1 MAKPPL
7 GFGFRTSSTE
17 HALTVRAV
25 IDQVGTVLAR
35 FIATGQC
42 QHEDVAY
49 CINGSV
55 YVKANAIGLPGDNL
69 ILIARHAYGLTL
81 IPQYISNFMRQN
93 YKLSIADILAK
104 HICRLSPPDRRRTRI
119 VYPFEVESTEDICSP
134 ENVRSLHNVMK
145 KMFSSFSGVP
155 TLVDTIRILPED
167 TIYRPTVFG
176 PSRPSFSTYL
186 FDFIA
191 LVDLLKK
198 LGIPTYVDRV
208 LLYDRKR
215 SLFEHFSYT
224 RQVRGLFMVLRAN
237 RDVGRYLVFPNKKKL
252 QELLAEVPG
261 SLCVMPELY
270 HLAGDGEPLWLVD
283 TSKPL
288 GAIRRMDTLI
298 PSLKRRGID
307 PYTAAAFLAELAA
320 DRRVETL
327 YIPDCNPKPVH
338 IRPDITPGGTLM
350 WTWICPL
357 CKQEHFHA
365 VHDRSNLTPP
375 SGVTVCQSL
384 EVNYGQTIP
393 VAGDPEELKNAMNN
407 LLTLEAIREG

>member
-7 GFGFRTSSTE
+7 GFGLGTSAAE
-17 HALTVRAV
+17 RAFTVRAV
-25 IDQVGTVLAR
+25 IDRAGAVLAQ

-42 QHEDVAY
+42 QHEGEVY
-49 CINGSV
+49 CIDGSV
-55 YVKANAIGLPGDNL
+55 YVKANAIGLPGENL
-69 ILIARHAYGLTL
+69 VLIARHAYGLTL
-81 IPQYISNFMRQN
+81 IPQYISRFMQQS
-93 YKLSIADILAK
+93 YGVSIADILAG
-104 HICRLSPPDRRRTRI
+104 HVCRLSPPDRRRARI

-134 ENVRSLHNVMK
+134 ENVRSFHDVMK
-145 KMFSSFSGVP
+145 KMFSGFSEVR
-155 TLVDTIRILPED
+155 TLVDTLRILPEV

-176 PSRPSFSTYL
+176 PSRPNFSTYL

-191 LVDLLKK
+191 LASVLKEH
-198 LGIPTYVDRV
+198 GIPTYIDRI

-224 RQVRGLFMVLRAN
+224 RQVRGLFMILRAN
-237 RDVGRYLVFPNKKKL
+237 RDVSRYLVFPNRKKL
-252 QELLAEVPG
+252 QELLAEVPD
-261 SLCVMPELY
+261 SLHVMPDL
-270 HLAGDGEPLWLVD
+270 HRLDGGGEPLWLVD

-298 PSLKRRGID
+298 PSLKRRGIS

-327 YIPDCNPKPVH
+327 YIPDYNPNPVH
-338 IRPDITPGGTLM
+338 IRPDITPDGTLV

-357 CKQEHFHA
+357 CRQEHFYA
-365 VHDRSNLTPP
+365 IHDRSDLTPP
-375 SGVTVCQSL
+375 SGVIVCQSL

-393 VAGDPEELKNAMNN
+393 VAGDPEKLKSAMNK
-407 LLTLEAIREG
+407 LLMLEAIREG